1 MKRVIGIAVPVM
13 LLFGCG
19 VSDNSSDPKTEEV
32 SKETKKEKISEKD
45 YPLFVCEQIIEFT
58 NKLDEYSNTVR
69 QAVKGNGDLQ
79 DVLASVDEL
88 EEVLSKME
96 SVEAP
101 TKYEDKQKIMQEG
114 VDEANKGLEL
124 IKDGMKQFANGED
137 NQARM
142 QGKEKA
148 SEGAEVVKHAG
159 NNIWTPVVKD
169 LVSEDSTVY
178 ERALRNKSH

>member
-1 MKRVIGIAVPVM
+1 MKRLVGVAVPAM

-19 VSDNSSDPKTEEV
+19 AVDKDTSPKTEEV
-32 SKETKKEKISEKD
+32 SKETNKEKISEKE
-45 YPLFVCEQIIEFT
+45 YPLFVCENIIEFT
-58 NKLDEYSNTVR
+58 NKIDEYSNTVR

-88 EEVLSKME
+88 EDVLNKMKN
-96 SVEAP
+96 VDAP
-101 TKYEDKQKIMQEG
+101 SKYEDKQKVMQEG

-124 IKDGMKQFANGED
+124 IRDGMKQFANGED

-148 SEGAEVVKHAG
+148 SEGVEVVKHAG